1 MGNEYFLNY
10 EGADRAATRFG
21 RRATDLMGASATV
34 LPPEL
39 CMADNALEQAAE
51 LVRAFSGRMLAYGD
65 ELSVLSGLVK
75 DVVKVT
81 NDVEVDL
88 TLAP

>member
-1 MGNEYFLNY
+1 MATEYFLDY
-10 EGADRAATRFG
+10 EGADRAASRFG

-39 CMADNALEQAAE
+39 CLGDSALEQAAE
-51 LVRAFSGRMLAYGD
+51 LTRAFSGRMLAYGD

-75 DVVKVT
+75 DVVTIT
-81 NDVEVDL
+81 NDVDVDL
-88 TLAP
+88 TIAP